1 MLFVAGLH
9 IPGAVGIVRACPAL
23 GVVPTVAQGV
33 EGRFVPWWSDVQRLA
48 GGQLDARRERV
59 NVRGTV
65 IVTVQDGTAGVLV
78 GVEAGKRRGLPLLD
92 DLLDL
97 LRGGLILRRPR
108 DNARGIAPLVWAGIS
123 DLGDQVRITA
133 QDRDLGAF
141 LALVVAL
148 LEQIPHG
155 TTGAALAMG
164 QKLYVHGASVP
175 ASSGS

>member
-1 MLFVAGLH
+1 MLFVARLH
-9 IPGAVGIVRACPAL
+9 VPGALGIVRACPAL
-23 GVVPTVAQGV
+23 GVVPTVTQGV
-33 EGRFVPWWSDVQRLA
+33 KGLFVPWGRDVQRLA
-48 GGQLDARRERV
+48 GSQLDARRQRV

-65 IVTVQDGTAGVLV
+65 IVTVQDGTAGVLI

-97 LRGGLILRRPR
+97 LRGGLVLGRPR
-108 DNARGIAPLVWAGIS
+108 DNARGIAPLVWAGVG
-123 DLGDQVRITA
+123 DLGNQVRITA

-141 LALVVAL
+141 LALVVAR
-148 LEQIPHG
+148 LEQIPHS

-175 ASSGS
+175 SSSGS